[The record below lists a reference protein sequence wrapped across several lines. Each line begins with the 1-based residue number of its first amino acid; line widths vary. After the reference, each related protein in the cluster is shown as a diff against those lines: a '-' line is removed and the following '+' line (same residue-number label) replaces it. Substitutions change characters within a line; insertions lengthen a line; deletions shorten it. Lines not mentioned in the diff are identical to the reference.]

1 MTNPRNKALDDKE
14 RPKLRGPFD
23 APPINR
29 MSREQ
34 EERVAEELG
43 GRRRPASG
51 SRPGQKGD
59 VAVAES
65 DLLIECKATKHGGIA
80 VHGTWLRKITMQ
92 ARGEG
97 KQPAIVLTL
106 EGVGPEVEHD
116 WMLLPLSVAR
126 ALLKGKA

>member
-1 MTNPRNKALDDKE
+1 MTEPKNKAFEGGPL
-14 RPKLRGPFD
+14 RLRGPFD
-23 APPINR
+23 PPPPNR

-59 VAVAES
+59 VAVKS
-65 DLLIECKATKHGGIA
+65 CDLLIEAKSTKCNSIA
-80 VHGTWLRKITMQ
+80 IHATWLRRITMQ

-97 KQPAIVLTL
+97 KQPALAITL
-106 EGVGPEVEHD
+106 DGLGPEVEHD
-116 WMLLPLSVAR
+116 WMLLPMSVAKE
-126 ALLKGKA
+126 LLKKGRE